1 MEYSSS
7 LYVSCLLIII
17 HKLSSK
23 TSTPTA
29 MAENNNLISPAYAQ
43 WLSELKNRVQQV
55 QTKAALAVN
64 RELLVFYWE
73 LGCEIIEKQK
83 NANWGSGLLLQ
94 LSKDLCANFPEIKGF
109 SIRNLQ
115 YIVHWCNF
123 YSSGIPITQQPVAQ
137 LPETS
142 ERPPQTSENKSLT
155 NPTTICDQIGQ
166 QAVAQLPES
175 FLESI
180 TSIPWGHNIAII
192 SKCSSI
198 KEALYYVSQT
208 LNHGWSRAVL
218 VHQIESDLY
227 SREGSATSNFAATLP
242 PAQSDLAQQTLKD
255 PYIFDFL
262 TLTKDHNERDLENQL
277 TDHISKFL
285 IELGAGFAYLG
296 RQVPLQVSEREFYL
310 DLLFYHTQLHCYVV
324 IELKTGDFEPEF
336 AGKLNFYLKAVDE
349 TLRSDRDEPTIG
361 ILLCKTKD
369 KLIAEYALSDINKPI
384 GVSEYQLTQS
394 LPESLK
400 PSLPSIE
407 EWEAELQQDVD
418 DENE

>member
-1 MEYSSS
+1 
-7 LYVSCLLIII
+7 
-17 HKLSSK
+17 
-23 TSTPTA
+23 
-29 MAENNNLISPAYAQ
+29 MAKNNDLTSPAYAQ
-43 WLSELKNRVQQV
+43 WIGKLKNRVQQV
-55 QTKAALAVN
+55 QSKAAVSVN
-64 RELLVFYWE
+64 RELLAFYWE
-73 LGCEIIEKQK
+73 LGCDIVEKQK
-83 NANWGSGLLLQ
+83 TATWGSGFLKQ
-94 LSKDLCANFPEIKGF
+94 LSADLSSEFPQIRGF
-109 SIRNLQ
+109 SYRNIRLVRQWCHFYLEHVPNLATSCCQ
-115 YIVHWCNF
+115 IESAPESFDNKQVTNLAETRDQ
-123 YSSGIPITQQPVAQ
+123 ITKQPVA
-137 LPETS
+137 L
-142 ERPPQTSENKSLT
+142 
-155 NPTTICDQIGQ
+155 
-166 QAVAQLPES
+166 
-175 FLESI
+175 FLNDLL
-180 TSIPWGHNIAII
+180 SIPWGHNIAII

-208 LNHGWSRAVL
+208 LTHGWSRSVL
-218 VHQIESDLY
+218 VHQIESDLF

-262 TLTKDHNERDLENQL
+262 TLTKEHNERDLENQL

-296 RQVPLQVSEREFYL
+296 RQVPLQVSERDFYL

-349 TLRSDRDEPTIG
+349 TLRSERDEPTIG

-407 EWEAELQQDVD
+407 EWEAELQQDID
-418 DENE
+418 DENG